1 MDIRVFPLL
10 NCYHYIVVSK
20 WFINDKVCRAGG
32 ILPLSYSKFVLS
44 SWSDHFITIRL
55 LKFLPYLVLRG
66 YFFNSLGILRKE
78 TC

>member
-1 MDIRVFPLL
+1 MDKRVFPLL

-44 SWSDHFITIRL
+44 SWSDHFTPVQFGYSSF
-55 LKFLPYLVLRG
+55 FLIWFYV
-66 YFFNSLGILRKE
+66 GIFLIH
-78 TC
+78 